1 MGFISMAFEFLSLS
15 FSMCHFLF
23 ACCFFAIWHCH
34 FHFWLFDECVCVC
47 ESFRAQECLLTTQ
60 ALHTILTYI
69 ARNVSHSFYSFF
81 SGPTS
86 LWLSCHRRFLCV
98 CCCLCCRCLI
108 FCCVVGEMGL
118 DQRMNAWN
126 SPYLVDGLR
135 ILNIDTGTLLS
146 NKISLLL
153 IPTICVI
160 TCRFMSALIFTLA
173 FFSHTCF

>member
-1 MGFISMAFEFLSLS
+1 MYFEFQHFNAEWDSFRWRLNFSHSHSQCAIFCLHVVFSLS
-15 FSMCHFLF
+15 GTATFTSGYLMNV
-23 ACCFFAIWHCH
+23 
-34 FHFWLFDECVCVC
+34 CVCVC

-118 DQRMNAWN
+118 DQRMNA
-126 SPYLVDGLR
+126 
-135 ILNIDTGTLLS
+135 
-146 NKISLLL
+146 
-153 IPTICVI
+153 
-160 TCRFMSALIFTLA
+160 
-173 FFSHTCF
+173 